1 MDRRQAILKPIPVS
15 TADRQFLNALLASN
29 KSPLT
34 KHVAV
39 RKIVGGYCSS
49 CGAIASQKAVFDA
62 HGATVIEKYCD
73 PPEHTVKSGS
83 QLLTPSAI

>member
-1 MDRRQAILKPIPVS
+1 MNRRKAILKPIPVS
-15 TADRQFLNALLASN
+15 DADRQFLNSVLASS

-34 KHVAV
+34 KHLAV

-49 CGAIASQKAVFDA
+49 CGVIASEKAIFDA

-73 PPEHTVKSGS
+73 NCV
-83 QLLTPSAI
+83 